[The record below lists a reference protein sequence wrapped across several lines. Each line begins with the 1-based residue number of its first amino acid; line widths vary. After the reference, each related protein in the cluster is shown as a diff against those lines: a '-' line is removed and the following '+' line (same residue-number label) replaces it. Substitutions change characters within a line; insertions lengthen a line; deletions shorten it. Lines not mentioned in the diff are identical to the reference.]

1 MRFTHVVKLCQKDW
15 INRNIS
21 LGTSK
26 LNISNGLMD
35 KLSLIRELNEKNKL
49 SSCYK

>member
-21 LGTSK
+21 LGTRK
-26 LNISNGLMD
+26 LNISNDIVSKG
-35 KLSLIRELNEKNKL
+35 
-49 SSCYK
+49 